1 MDNLKVNR
9 PWGSYTVIFEKKGDF
24 KVKLVEV
31 LPNQSLSLQKH
42 KFRSEHWVVLNGK
55 AKVTVL
61 DKIYYL
67 VINEYIFIP
76 KGSIH
81 RLENTGSEILKI
93 IEIQRGE
100 YLGEDDI
107 ERLDDVYGRIFNKGE
122 KWIYW

>member
-122 KWIYW
+122 K